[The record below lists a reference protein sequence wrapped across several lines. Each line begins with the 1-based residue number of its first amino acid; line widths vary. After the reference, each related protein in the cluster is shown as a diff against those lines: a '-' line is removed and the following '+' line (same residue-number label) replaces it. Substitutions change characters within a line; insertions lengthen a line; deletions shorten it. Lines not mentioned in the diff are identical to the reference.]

1 MFHNDP
7 VVIEF
12 RQKLPKR
19 EKIEVHIQKSVEKNS
34 LEKDKRYATYKD
46 ISTRELN
53 GRLDDE
59 NKIKKEPDSTKVK
72 TT

>member
-7 VVIEF
+7 AVIEF

-34 LEKDKRYATYKD
+34 VEKSKRYATYKD

-59 NKIKKEPDSTKVK
+59 NKIKKEPGPTKVK